1 MYILVN
7 SKEEWNIII
16 NTINSDLLS

>member
-7 SKEEWNIII
+7 SLIKF
-16 NTINSDLLS
+16 SML